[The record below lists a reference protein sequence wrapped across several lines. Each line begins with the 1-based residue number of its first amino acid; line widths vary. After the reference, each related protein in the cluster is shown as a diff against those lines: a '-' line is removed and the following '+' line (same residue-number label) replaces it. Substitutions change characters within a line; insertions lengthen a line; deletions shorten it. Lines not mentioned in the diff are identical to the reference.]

1 MNAPIDQNAQ
11 MAEALKAQMAD
22 IILPPPVPA
31 WPPAWGWWVLAGVM
45 LAALIGL
52 IIVWRQHQRK
62 NRYRKTAITALNQA
76 NPSNL
81 HEQVQSILT
90 LTKAC
95 VLSAQ
100 PALRNQV
107 ASMSAELWLA
117 WLNSKVKTPVFGE
130 QECKLIAEFAYRPS
144 DQAPSAE
151 LSKATEQWLRTHQ
164 LKEAQHA

>member
-1 MNAPIDQNAQ
+1 MNVPVDQNAK

-31 WPPAWGWWVLAGVM
+31 WPPAWGWWILAGVM
-45 LAALIGL
+45 VAALIAL
-52 IIVWRQHQRK
+52 IVIWKQHQRK
-62 NRYRKTAITALNQA
+62 NRYRKAAIAALNQA
-76 NPSNL
+76 NPNNL
-81 HEQVQSILT
+81 HDQVQSILT

-100 PALRNQV
+100 PSLRDKV
-107 ASMSAELWLA
+107 AAMPAEPWLA
-117 WLNSKVKTPVFGE
+117 WLNARVKSPVFCE

-144 DQAPSAE
+144 DQAPSAK
-151 LSKATEQWLRTHQ
+151 LSKATERWLRTHQ